1 MALFALKTPFIPF
14 IYFSCVLSGTYG
26 YFLGIHPIL
35 SQGPILIENF
45 SQSSFNRESAVDVDF
60 EKAEEERWKRHSYA
74 ANETQQSSDDV
85 FDNPRLVLISVMSIS
100 CVIFYNDT
108 LDNNTL

>member
-1 MALFALKTPFIPF
+1 MYYLVPIDIFWEFIQLYPR
-14 IYFSCVLSGTYG
+14 V
-26 YFLGIHPIL
+26 PWD
-35 SQGPILIENF
+35 PILIENF

-85 FDNPRLVLISVMSIS
+85 FDNPRLVLISVMSITR
-100 CVIFYNDT
+100 VIFYNDT

>member
-1 MALFALKTPFIPF
+1 MFHASYYSLSDFMPHKLCALLPRKFFIK
-14 IYFSCVLSGTYG
+14 L
-26 YFLGIHPIL
+26 
-35 SQGPILIENF
+35 F

-85 FDNPRLVLISVMSIS
+85 FDNPRLVLMSIS
-100 CVIFYNDT
+100 RVI
-108 LDNNTL
+108 LQ

>member
-1 MALFALKTPFIPF
+1 MG
-14 IYFSCVLSGTYG
+14 CLSRKSFFKLLRGRLRRWATSNK
-26 YFLGIHPIL
+26 H
-35 SQGPILIENF
+35 F

-85 FDNPRLVLISVMSIS
+85 FDNPRHVLALFNV
-100 CVIFYNDT
+100 F
-108 LDNNTL
+108 